1 MPRNDTTLKRAVQM
15 LSRRSWATAELRER
29 LLQRHEAS
37 EVDAAI
43 AKLTRLGYLD
53 DALRAEQYVATSRAR
68 ERAARLL
75 RSELIER
82 GVGARFADAALR
94 KHDDGA
100 AALRAARRRLG
111 ALRGLDE
118 QRRARR
124 LRDFLA
130 RRGFGGATITSTME
144 TVLAGASAA
153 G

>member
-1 MPRNDTTLKRAVQM
+1 MQL
-15 LSRRSWATAELRER
+15 LSRRPWATAELRER

-43 AKLTRLGYLD
+43 TKLVRLGYLD
-53 DALRAEQYVATSRAR
+53 DALRAEQYLATSRAR

-82 GVGARFADAALR
+82 GVGARVAEQALR
-94 KHDDGA
+94 EHDDGA

-111 ALRGLDE
+111 ALRGLDGE
-118 QRRARR
+118 RRARR

-130 RRGFGGATITSTME
+130 RRGFGVATISSTLE
-144 TVLAGASAA
+144 TVLTGAAA
-153 G
+153 TG